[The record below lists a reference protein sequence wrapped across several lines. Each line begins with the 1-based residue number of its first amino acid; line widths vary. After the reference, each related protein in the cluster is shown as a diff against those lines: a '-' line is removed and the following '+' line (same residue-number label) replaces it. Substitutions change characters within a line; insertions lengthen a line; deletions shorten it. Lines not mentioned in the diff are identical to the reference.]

1 MPDQPTSL
9 PVTVGLTALLQALCI
24 TVGDGPAPLADRG
37 DYAQNRGAALR
48 FGSSAELIHPD
59 GTRLLPVP
67 ELARELLEL
76 VGPVAETQ
84 DTFREL
90 SALDL
95 TTCEGERQLEIGER
109 DGLQAVCADLA
120 ERTLSSA

>member
-1 MPDQPTSL
+1 
-9 PVTVGLTALLQALCI
+9 
-24 TVGDGPAPLADRG
+24 
-37 DYAQNRGAALR
+37 
-48 FGSSAELIHPD
+48 
-59 GTRLLPVP
+59 
-67 ELARELLEL
+67 LLEL

>member
-1 MPDQPTSL
+1 
-9 PVTVGLTALLQALCI
+9 
-24 TVGDGPAPLADRG
+24 
-37 DYAQNRGAALR
+37 
-48 FGSSAELIHPD
+48 
-59 GTRLLPVP
+59 LLPVP